1 MIVKTYKNGN
11 VHIKLEKDE
20 LHGPKINNVYAFS
33 RALNRNVDKYSWY
46 GVSGIGVFDIEWYNS
61 VFLDITERVYSLDI
75 RDYNEILKSGKTLIL
90 SGEKPN
96 DIQIKMLK
104 DRYNINFIDGKFYY
118 SLPF

>member
-20 LHGPKINNVYAFS
+20 LHGPKINNVYGFS
-33 RALNRNVDKYSWY
+33 CALDRNVDKYSWY

-96 DIQIKMLK
+96 DTQIKMLK